1 MHCTVLT
8 LWISLALPDNL
19 DTNALSSSTSVT
31 YSAEYL
37 QELKASTRSAP
48 TTDRLPSAS
57 HETDLVLDES
67 EIVGAVIV
75 NEDANQG
82 SVETCY

>member
-1 MHCTVLT
+1 MLT

-48 TTDRLPSAS
+48 TTDRLSSAS

-82 SVETCY
+82 SVGTCY